1 MALSGICPRGA
12 YFFPGGGAQHALGP
26 ENHLKSLGFTG
37 SVEVVVV
44 KFNDLDEK

>member
-1 MALSGICPRGA
+1 VLI
-12 YFFPGGGAQHALGP
+12 FFHGGGAQHPLGP